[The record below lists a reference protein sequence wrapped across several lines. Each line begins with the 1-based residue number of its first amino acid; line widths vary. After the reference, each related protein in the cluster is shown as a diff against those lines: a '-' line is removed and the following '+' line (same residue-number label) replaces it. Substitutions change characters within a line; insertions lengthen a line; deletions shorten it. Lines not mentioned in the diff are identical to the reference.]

1 MAHSNEVKF
10 VFNIIQFISMPL
22 VRALHA
28 CIFRSPLVK
37 KKIARKY
44 PERLGFPYTGKKI
57 ETYEK
62 RKLRPTQNHNV
73 LYAIS
78 NKGYLNRWR
87 DKKDELQL

>member
-1 MAHSNEVKF
+1 MYFSLTVGE
-10 VFNIIQFISMPL
+10 
-22 VRALHA
+22 
-28 CIFRSPLVK
+28 

-62 RKLRPTQNHNV
+62 SKLRPTQNHNV